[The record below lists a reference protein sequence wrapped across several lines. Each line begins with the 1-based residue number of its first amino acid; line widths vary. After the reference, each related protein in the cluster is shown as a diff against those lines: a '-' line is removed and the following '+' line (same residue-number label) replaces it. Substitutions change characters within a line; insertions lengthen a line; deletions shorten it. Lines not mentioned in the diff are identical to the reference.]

1 MIVPIRD
8 YGPGLEL
15 LKPNFFAYGFGWFLK
30 EYRGKKLVFHT
41 GGLDGIRAMVMMI
54 PDENLGIII
63 LTNQEDSRVYNVLT
77 YHLLDSY
84 LVGKPYD
91 WTEAFLK
98 DRAAALQKNTEK
110 ERQLLAERV
119 SGTYPSLDKNKY
131 AGKYY
136 DRMYGAIDIVPENEH
151 LVIKFRH
158 TPAFTGDLEHW
169 HHDTFRI
176 KWRDP
181 VIPDGFLTFQLNM
194 KGTVSRILLD
204 QPNLLDVDFSELEIF
219 RTE

>member
-1 MIVPIRD
+1 
-8 YGPGLEL
+8 
-15 LKPNFFAYGFGWFLK
+15 
-30 EYRGKKLVFHT
+30 
-41 GGLDGIRAMVMMI
+41 
-54 PDENLGIII
+54 
-63 LTNQEDSRVYNVLT
+63 
-77 YHLLDSY
+77 
-84 LVGKPYD
+84 
-91 WTEAFLK
+91 
-98 DRAAALQKNTEK
+98 
-110 ERQLLAERV
+110 
-119 SGTYPSLDKNKY
+119 
-131 AGKYY
+131 
-136 DRMYGAIDIVPENEH
+136 MYGAIDIVPENEH